1 MKNTRELKF
10 NFIECQPLPTEAY
23 LLLLFGSTDQ
33 EKIKEKMQE
42 VYNTI

>member
-23 LLLLFGSTDQ
+23 LLLGSTDQ

-42 VYNTI
+42 VYNTL